1 MFFYLLEPGVPLPS
15 PNRLRRKILIKNK
28 RLKPDAEK
36 HQLEQFL
43 REGRLDEDDDL
54 LETPEVV
61 GEDSVGAHMENGPH
75 PSMDEMMLIASDDE
89 YEHRTGIL
97 SLTGG
102 PVQSP
107 STTSGIVSQSYSGS
121 GGGMSSAGGV
131 FSSSWFSS
139 GRLTPSSSRSLQGG
153 GGSGGGG
160 GGGNS
165 SSRNSSRNSSPRN
178 SIDSRSLLL
187 AAFDSRRQKFAKE
200 NSLKASQDLGT
211 PTGIPQSSSIV
222 GMDRSNS
229 SKSIGRSPRFPFR
242 SMTSSVKS
250 NSTSSPPTTSRPPT
264 AQAGDQRA
272 HPEMDPPGVS
282 QTPPPMGL
290 EPKDL
295 DEVHSDLKTNLMSKF
310 KLPKKT
316 A

>member
-1 MFFYLLEPGVPLPS
+1 
-15 PNRLRRKILIKNK
+15 
-28 RLKPDAEK
+28 
-36 HQLEQFL
+36 
-43 REGRLDEDDDL
+43 
-54 LETPEVV
+54 
-61 GEDSVGAHMENGPH
+61 MENGPH
-75 PSMDEMMLIASDDE
+75 PLMDEMMLIASDDE
-89 YEHRTGIL
+89 YEHRTGMIL
-97 SLTGG
+97 SSG
-102 PVQSP
+102 PIQSP
-107 STTSGIVSQSYSGS
+107 STPSGIASQSYSGS
-121 GGGMSSAGGV
+121 GGMTPSGGGGGGGGGGGV

-153 GGSGGGG
+153 GGGG

-264 AQAGDQRA
+264 AQDMQIYF
-272 HPEMDPPGVS
+272 
-282 QTPPPMGL
+282 TYI
-290 EPKDL
+290 
-295 DEVHSDLKTNLMSKF
+295 
-310 KLPKKT
+310 
-316 A
+316 